1 MLLFVFHVLIS
12 ILCPAKKSLLP
23 LQVPGDTVLV
33 AGATGGVGQLVTAKL
48 LDVRP
53 HILRHAREAYNR
65 QLKGRVESYVC
76 VCNATQRKEAR
87 KKAKEKGCDHE
98 FLDLLFNLPRGS
110 KTIKEMLN
118 KCAWRVTG
126 F

>member
-1 MLLFVFHVLIS
+1 MPCKEI
-12 ILCPAKKSLLP
+12 
-23 LQVPGDTVLV
+23 TVAT
-33 AGATGGVGQLVTAKL
+33 AGAWRHCACGWRNWGRGPASDGQAFRCEAPY
-48 LDVRP
+48 D